1 MWSICFIAQNKQK
14 KLSFMFV
21 KLLSLAFFLES
32 KEAEQ
37 VMFLEQFARNKV
49 HKDEM

>member
-1 MWSICFIAQNKQK
+1 
-14 KLSFMFV
+14 MFV